1 MVYCPHDLLG
11 KEGERVTR
19 TRWWWWLWGKQL
31 AWGWHEESR
40 RKTRWLDIKGSP
52 RECARLLSVVSWG
65 QPAPRETSCGAS
77 ARLSPVQRFVKRE
90 EKRTQIRETNRNKN
104 SGFEIGYIL
113 EKWISWPSWP
123 PSLKTN
129 IVQYYDAV
137 AVIFLWI
144 VYQLGLKWRVF
155 VLLGQS
161 LARPSRILGQGYI
174 QAGTFWGVFDFS
186 LCIWRSAQIGYC

>member
-40 RKTRWLDIKGSP
+40 RKTRRLDIKGSP

-90 EKRTQIRETNRNKN
+90 EKRTQIRETARNKN
-104 SGFEIGYIL
+104 SGFEIGTKKVNILTILTALPENKYISKL
-113 EKWISWPSWP
+113 SRFSWMKSISLTKPKPPYGAALAGSWG
-123 PSLKTN
+123 K
-129 IVQYYDAV
+129 D
-137 AVIFLWI
+137 
-144 VYQLGLKWRVF
+144 
-155 VLLGQS
+155 
-161 LARPSRILGQGYI
+161 
-174 QAGTFWGVFDFS
+174 GTFWGVFNVS
-186 LCIWRSAQIGYC
+186 HRIWRSVQVGYC

>member
-11 KEGERVTR
+11 KEGERVTK

-90 EKRTQIRETNRNKN
+90 EKRTQIRETAQDLRLVMYTRKVNILTILNALPENKY
-104 SGFEIGYIL
+104 SSIL
-113 EKWISWPSWP
+113 WRRGSDFPVDSLSTRDGMKSICLTRPKPS
-123 PSLKTN
+123 K
-129 IVQYYDAV
+129 A
-137 AVIFLWI
+137 
-144 VYQLGLKWRVF
+144 
-155 VLLGQS
+155 
-161 LARPSRILGQGYI
+161 
-174 QAGTFWGVFDFS
+174 
-186 LCIWRSAQIGYC
+186 